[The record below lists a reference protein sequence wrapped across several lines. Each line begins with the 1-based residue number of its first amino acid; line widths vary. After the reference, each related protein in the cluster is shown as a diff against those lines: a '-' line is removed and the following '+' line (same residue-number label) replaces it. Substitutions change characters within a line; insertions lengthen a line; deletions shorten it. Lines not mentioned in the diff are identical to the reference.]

1 MASEYNLKLKAQLD
15 LSDAQAQINRLNTQS
30 NSGVSGGVSPSGNLN
45 SITNS
50 LSSLNRNI
58 DRLNQTVTSLTR
70 NTEKMIHPSGYNSPI
85 FNNNS
90 INIGRLIGGGLI
102 GHSAMQ
108 IGNYLTS
115 NNPIQWNETES
126 SRMIREFGNLI
137 MNVLGG
143 AATGAATGSVIPG
156 VGTSVGAGIGVFTG
170 AATSIKQHY
179 NEKAIKSGQ
188 YSSDYE
194 KQIDAINKVFENL
207 DKTAEAA
214 GKLEDAKS
222 GALTLDQIKRA
233 IDQSNYNLEMYREKL
248 SDPTMLPQYLESL
261 NGLVTSEIQNLQM
274 YKQLE
279 QVAQIRAEV
288 LKQQQ
293 EASENEARIVSQSIQ
308 GFNRNTDFGRS
319 VAGVNRMISNN
330 KLDDINKAPE
340 SINNLMSIFDTLNT
354 AAQKRREDMENAES
368 VLRQASTPEQYN
380 EALKQYNTSQNEL
393 NQIGG
398 LMSSIQ
404 TKIADFD
411 KQFSTVEK
419 LPGVKASEISSL
431 AAIGGGGYNI
441 TEMGVGGVRSTNIKI
456 ERSNELLD
464 TIDKTIRGIDE
475 YLKSTNFNN
484 GATFQ

>member
-30 NSGVSGGVSPSGNLN
+30 NSGVSGGVGPSGNFN
-45 SITNS
+45 SITSS
-50 LSSLNRNI
+50 LSNLNRNI

-70 NTEKMIHPSGYNSPI
+70 NTEKMIHPSGYNGPI
-85 FNNNS
+85 SNNN
-90 INIGRLIGGGLI
+90 INIGRLIGSGLI

-108 IGNYLTS
+108 IGNYLAS
-115 NNPIQWNETES
+115 NNPIQWNETEG
-126 SRMIREFGNLI
+126 SRMSREFGNLI
-137 MNVLGG
+137 KNVFGG
-143 AATGAATGSVIPG
+143 AATGAATGSIIPG
-156 VGTSVGAGIGVFTG
+156 IGTLTGAGIGVITG

-179 NEKAIKSGQ
+179 NEKDIKAGQ

-214 GKLEDAKS
+214 EKLEDTKS
-222 GALTLDQIKRA
+222 GALSLDQIKQA
-233 IDQSNYNLEMYREKL
+233 IDQSNYNLKMYREKL
-248 SDPTMLPQYLESL
+248 NDPTMLPQYLESL

-279 QVAQIRAEV
+279 QVAQRRAEV

-308 GFNRNTDFGRS
+308 GFNRNTGFNRSIFG
-319 VAGVNRMISNN
+319 VERMISNN

-340 SINNLMSIFDTLNT
+340 SINNLLNIFSTLNA
-354 AAQKRREDMENAES
+354 AAQKRREDMEDAES
-368 VLRQASTPEQYN
+368 VLRQASTTEQYN
-380 EALKQYNTSQNEL
+380 EALKQYNTSLNEL

-411 KQFSTVEK
+411 KQFSTVEG
-419 LPGVKASEISSL
+419 LQGVKAGEISSL
-431 AAIGGGGYNI
+431 AAIGGGGYNV
-441 TEMGVGGVRSTNIKI
+441 TEMGIGGVRSTNIKI

-475 YLKSTNFNN
+475 FLKSTNFNS